1 MNKNSIYAALF
12 AFFALWPALS
22 TAQERTALTLDEC
35 IDLAL
40 DNNILVRT
48 AQLAEQQA
56 IEKKREMFTTFF
68 PTVEA
73 SGGLMDINRHLLDI
87 SLMGMPIQYIK
98 SGNFAMA
105 SAVQPVFAGGR
116 LINGN
121 KLARVGVDVSKLRHE
136 QSKDEVRLTT
146 EKYYWNVVMLE
157 NKLVTIDVLDSMLSR
172 LLTDVTLAVKVGVK
186 MQNDLLQ
193 VQLKQN
199 EVAANRLKAENMLA
213 TSRAL
218 LAQYIGA
225 DSVDVAPDLD
235 FDRLPPFP
243 VEMKRDHES
252 VLQGTK
258 EYRLLEKNVEAKRL
272 DKRIETGKHMPA
284 LAVGAGLMSHNLID
298 GRQNL
303 AAIYATLTVPLSD
316 WWGGA
321 HAIKRLKYAQDIA
334 QEQLDDNA
342 ELLLISMQNQWNAVE
357 EAYKELALAQKSVGQ
372 SKENLRLNNDYYR
385 AGTIPLSDLL
395 QAQTLFQQS
404 ADGYIEAVAGYRLAV
419 AQYRA
424 ATSTAE

>member
-1 MNKNSIYAALF
+1 MKKNSIYAALF
-12 AFFALWPALS
+12 ALLALWPALS

-56 IEKKREMFTTFF
+56 IEKKREVFTTFF
-68 PTVEA
+68 PTIAA
-73 SGGLMDINRHLLDI
+73 SGGLMDINRDLLDI
-87 SLMGMPIQYIK
+87 SLMGMPIQYVK
-98 SGNFAMA
+98 SGNFALA
-105 SAVQPVFAGGR
+105 SAVQPVFAGGQI
-116 LINGN
+116 INGN
-121 KLARVGVDVSKLRHE
+121 KKARLGVDVSKLQHE

-146 EKYYWNVVMLE
+146 ERYYWNVVMLE
-157 NKLVTIDVLDSMLSR
+157 NKLVTIDALDSMLSR

-199 EVAANRLKAENMLA
+199 EVAADRLKAENMLA

-225 DSVDVAPDLD
+225 DSVDVAPDVD

-243 VEMKRDHES
+243 VEIKRDHES

-272 DKRIETGKHMPA
+272 DKRIETGKHMPT
-284 LAVGAGLMSHNLID
+284 LAVAAGLMSHNLID

-321 HAIKRLKYAQDIA
+321 HAIKRLKYEQDIA

-342 ELLLISMQNQWNAVE
+342 QLLLISMQNQWNAVE

-385 AGTIPLSDLL
+385 AGTTPLSDLL

>member
-1 MNKNSIYAALF
+1 MNKNSIHAALF
-12 AFFALWPALS
+12 ALLALWPALS

-48 AQLAEQQA
+48 AQLVEQQA
-56 IEKKREMFTTFF
+56 IEKKREVFTTFF
-68 PTVEA
+68 PTIAA
-73 SGGLMDINRHLLDI
+73 SGGLMDINRDLLDI
-87 SLMGMPIQYIK
+87 SLMGMPIQYVK
-98 SGNFAMA
+98 SGNFALA
-105 SAVQPVFAGGR
+105 SAVQPVFAGGQI
-116 LINGN
+116 INGN
-121 KLARVGVDVSKLRHE
+121 KKARLGVDVSKLQHE

-146 EKYYWNVVMLE
+146 ERYYWNVVMLE
-157 NKLVTIDVLDSMLSR
+157 NKLVTIDALDSMLSR

-199 EVAANRLKAENMLA
+199 EVAADRLKAENMLA

-225 DSVDVAPDLD
+225 DSVDVAPDVD

-272 DKRIETGKHMPA
+272 DKRIETGKHMPT
-284 LAVGAGLMSHNLID
+284 LAVAAGLMSHNLID

-321 HAIKRLKYAQDIA
+321 HAIKRLKYEQDIA

-342 ELLLISMQNQWNAVE
+342 QLLLISMQNQWNAVE

-385 AGTIPLSDLL
+385 AGTTPLSDLL

-404 ADGYIEAVAGYRLAV
+404 ADGYIEAVATYRLAV

>member
-1 MNKNSIYAALF
+1 MKQKNIFGSLLTLGLLLATGGF
-12 AFFALWPALS
+12 AQPAPLS
-22 TAQERTALTLDEC
+22 LDEC

-40 DNNILVRT
+40 DNNILIRT

-121 KLARVGVDVSKLRHE
+121 KLARVGVDVSKLQHE
-136 QSKDEVRLTT
+136 QSIDEVRLTT

-157 NKLVTIDVLDSMLSR
+157 NKLVTIDALDSMLSR

-225 DSVDVAPDLD
+225 DSVDVASDLD

-243 VEMKRDHES
+243 VEQKRDHES

-272 DKRIETGKHMPA
+272 DKRIETGKHMPT

-303 AAIYATLTVPLSD
+303 AAVYATLTVPLSD

-404 ADGYIEAVAGYRLAV
+404 ADGYIEAVASYRLAV